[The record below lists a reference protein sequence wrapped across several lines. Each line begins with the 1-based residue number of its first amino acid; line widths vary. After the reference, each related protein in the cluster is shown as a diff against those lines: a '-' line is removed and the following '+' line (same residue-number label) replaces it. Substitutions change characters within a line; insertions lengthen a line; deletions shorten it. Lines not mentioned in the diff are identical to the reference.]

1 MNAPTPRFAIRA
13 GMRRDA
19 RAPRAQDRLRIRHAA
34 RLSPGAHMLTD
45 EIRYKLL
52 RLLEANPKLS
62 QRDVAREFGMSLG
75 KINYCLS
82 ALIRSGWIKARRFKN
97 SQNKV
102 AYRYLL
108 TPRGI
113 EQKAA
118 LTTTFLQSKMR
129 EYEILRTEIEQLRR
143 ESDAQVPP

>member
-1 MNAPTPRFAIRA
+1 
-13 GMRRDA
+13 MRR
-19 RAPRAQDRLRIRHAA
+19 QV
-34 RLSPGAHMLTD
+34 LTD

-62 QRDVAREFGMSLG
+62 QRDVAREVGMSLG
-75 KINYCLS
+75 KINYCLR
-82 ALIRSGWIKARRFKN
+82 ALIHAGWIKAGRFKN
-97 SQNKV
+97 SQNKI

-118 LTTTFLQSKMR
+118 LTATFLKSKMR
-129 EYEILRTEIEQLRR
+129 EYAMLRAEIERLRR
-143 ESDAQVPP
+143 EAAARVPP